1 MVFCMQYRVTVNGKA
16 YDVVVELIG
25 GSGGANVAP
34 EVPVEPPKPEV
45 KRSNLTPML
54 VEAPEHKASVQA
66 ADMGSLSG
74 DEKVLSPFPGNIIEV
89 SVIVGQPVTAGER
102 LVVLEA
108 MKMEN
113 EIVAPRDGT
122 VKEVLVTKG
131 TNVNTDDVLVVL

>member
-1 MVFCMQYRVTVNGKA
+1 MQYRVTVNGKA
-16 YDVVVELIG
+16 FDVIVELVGEGGITATPEKPIG
-25 GSGGANVAP
+25 TPVLEERVVASIP
-34 EVPVEPPKPEV
+34 EVPVKMPVQEV
-45 KRSNLTPML
+45 GTAVPD
-54 VEAPEHKASVQA
+54 VPAPS
-66 ADMGSLSG
+66 D

-89 SVIVGQPVTAGER
+89 AVIVGQSVTAGQR

-131 TNVNTDDVLVVL
+131 TNVNTDDLLVVI

>member
-1 MVFCMQYRVTVNGKA
+1 MQYRVTVNGKVF
-16 YDVVVELIG
+16 DVMVELMGEG
-25 GSGGANVAP
+25 GITPTPEKPTVAP
-34 EVPVEPPKPEV
+34 ILEEKVVASTPEISVRAPVQEVAKEVPDLPVP
-45 KRSNLTPML
+45 S
-54 VEAPEHKASVQA
+54 
-66 ADMGSLSG
+66 D

-89 SVIVGQPVTAGER
+89 AVIVGQSVSAGQR

-131 TNVNTDDVLVVL
+131 TNVNTDDLLVVI